1 MAYGVKYSCEWTS
14 PMREQRVYSIDILE
28 DGYTGEVYPL
38 YPTGDVLRITQGKI
52 DDPELEPIKSSE
64 AVLSLLCIDEGD
76 PYMSLFT
83 TNPMRYKLRIRQG
96 VGSKK
101 STYWQG
107 YLVAGTYT
115 QDYARPPYHVQIRAT
130 DGLAILKDMPYLDAE
145 GKRYTGIQ
153 SLDSIVRDIIS
164 RISNEGV
171 IYPYVN
177 DSIVPAQTDDTFT
190 IVGIEAEGLYATL
203 GGNDVPSC
211 HDVLTAVLSSMQC
224 QIYQG
229 YPNWFIRPVSSL
241 ISARRANGA
250 ISGANNA
257 GNDILL
263 YSNVDDGVGMSTSS
277 VLTLLPPY
285 KHLKTSRP
293 ELVDDV
299 SYPQLLAASR
309 WQPVWGAKRRG
320 IWQRGDDMLRL
331 AVYDEADDLEAYGMA
346 YVFDGILDKS
356 SVTSIS
362 VGLEA
367 YNLSGKEVSFRAGF
381 LLVDS
386 TADPIKAWEGNLS
399 TLKVDNVA
407 VWYNEKW
414 VALSDLADEKEVDR
428 LSRGMLVASMQ
439 EITIEA
445 SSRYVMFNIPVP
457 TKQLSSSSISVDCA
471 NLNSTIANK
480 YRLVLFLGGKKGLPA
495 IELRKPTLTVE
506 RKTDVEPV
514 ERGGDTIIHA
524 YGMGDISYKQTFAD
538 TWMLPVAGT
547 TFECPLIDMRNGSTL
562 RGVVTPGQRQLMC
575 DAAITSMAQ
584 LRGDIRRQ
592 LDGDVFAKTN
602 IDVDAKWIDRDGRRY
617 YTNYVE
623 RLLRR
628 GLFRVQLR
636 ELPNAADAASS
647 VVYSGEMTNI
657 VSMDSSAM
665 WLGMNGRRLYRYD
678 AERYIVEV
686 VRDMPPGS
694 QALTLNEGQCC
705 ASVISY
711 DGVYYTLTAYDTHGE
726 VLSKIV
732 QAQGLVQV
740 YDSVLT
746 GIVMRSARFDA
757 NINTWSLVGGDSRVT
772 YLQVLSGDGYN
783 ISSHSIT
790 LPEYCNATD
799 FTLLPNGYAWAGRA
813 NPAGSLFTTYWHG
826 FAHHSP
832 GGVEKFADY
841 QRIVACNEVYFLIE
855 DKTKGTFGVYYRTS
869 PAMDYNATPLYT
881 VNTSR
886 YRFVAMNNALVLFRA
901 INTHGAFVYDGRT
914 GNIVTLAAPFM
925 IESTKLWLSRDK
937 VYGAWIDVD
946 GNYRITHAIV
956 RGGTGAS
963 AATVNEEALDDEGD
977 AGASPSIVT
986 EIE

>member
-14 PMREQRVYSIDILE
+14 PMREQRVYTIDILE

-64 AVLSLLCIDEGD
+64 AVLSLLCVDEGD

-83 TNPMRYKLRIRQG
+83 TDPMRYKLRIRQG
-96 VGSKK
+96 EGPKK
-101 STYWQG
+101 SPYWQG

-115 QDYARPPYHVQIRAT
+115 QGYANPPYHVQIRAT
-130 DGLAILKDMPYLDAE
+130 DGLAILKDIPYLDAE
-145 GKRYTGIQ
+145 GKRYTGML

-171 IYPYVN
+171 VYPYIN
-177 DSIVPAQTDDTFT
+177 DSIVPAQTVDTFT
-190 IVGIEAEGLYATL
+190 IVGLEAEGLYATL
-203 GGNDVPSC
+203 GGNDTPSC
-211 HDVLTAVLSSMQC
+211 YDVLTAVLSSMQY

-229 YPNWFIRPVSSL
+229 YPYWFIRPVSSL

-250 ISGANNA
+250 IGGANNA
-257 GNDILL
+257 GSDIPL
-263 YSNVDDGVGMSTSS
+263 YSNADDGVGMSTSS
-277 VLTLLPPY
+277 VLSLLPPY

-293 ELVDDV
+293 TPVEVADYPEL
-299 SYPQLLAASR
+299 LKCSR
-309 WQPVWGAKRRG
+309 WQSVWGAKRAGIMHRG
-320 IWQRGDDMLRL
+320 NDMLRL
-331 AVYDEADDLEAYGMA
+331 AVYDEGDDYTAYGMA
-346 YVFDGILDKS
+346 YVFDGILDRS

-386 TADPIKAWEGNLS
+386 TADPIKAWEGNMS
-399 TLKVDNVA
+399 DLKVDNVA

-414 VALSDLADEKEVDR
+414 VTLSNLKDEMDINAIARTSIV
-428 LSRGMLVASMQ
+428 SAMQ
-439 EITIEA
+439 KVTIEA
-445 SSRYVMFNIPVP
+445 SSRYVMFEIPVSI
-457 TKQLSSSSISVDCA
+457 KQLTSSTISVNVD
-471 NLNSTIANK
+471 NFNSPIANK
-480 YRLVLFLGGKKGLPA
+480 YRLVLFLGGQKGLPP
-495 IELRKPTLTVE
+495 IELREPTLTVE
-506 RKTDVEPV
+506 RKTDIEPV
-514 ERGGDTIIHA
+514 ERGDDTIIHT
-524 YGMGDISYKQTFAD
+524 YGMGDISYEQTFAD

-602 IDVDAKWIDRDGRRY
+602 IDIDAKWIDRDGRRY

-636 ELPNAADAASS
+636 ELPNAADAAPAA
-647 VVYSGEMTNI
+647 VYSGEMANI

-678 AERYIVEV
+678 AERDIVEV
-686 VRDMPPGS
+686 VQDSPTGTY
-694 QALTLNEGQCC
+694 ALTLNEGQCC
-705 ASVISY
+705 ACVVSY

-726 VLSKIV
+726 VLSKIE

-740 YDSVLT
+740 YDSALT
-746 GIVMRSARFDA
+746 EIVMRSARFDA

-783 ISSHSIT
+783 ISGSSISFS
-790 LPEYCNATD
+790 EFCNATD
-799 FTLLPNGYAWAGRA
+799 FTLLPNGYAWAGRT
-813 NPAGSLFTTYWHG
+813 NPASTLFATYWHN
-826 FAHHSP
+826 FAYHLP
-832 GGVEKFADY
+832 GAAEKFADY
-841 QRIVACNEVYFLIE
+841 KRIVACNEVYFLIE
-855 DKTKGTFGVYYRTS
+855 DKTKGTFSVYHRTS
-869 PAMDYNATPLYT
+869 PAMDYDPTPLYS
-881 VNTSR
+881 VNASR
-886 YRFVAMNNALVLFRA
+886 YRFIAMNNALVLFRA
-901 INTHGAFVYDGRT
+901 IDNTGADTYGAFVYDGRT
-914 GNIVTLAAPFM
+914 GNIVTLTTPLA
-925 IESTKLWLSRDK
+925 IGSTKLWLSRDK
-937 VYGAWIDVD
+937 VYGAYVNAD
-946 GNYRITHAIV
+946 GSYRITRAIV

-963 AATVNEEALDDEGD
+963 AATVNEEALEVM
-977 AGASPSIVT
+977 IIN
-986 EIE
+986 E

>member
-14 PMREQRVYSIDILE
+14 PMREQRVYTIDILE

-83 TNPMRYKLRIRQG
+83 TDPMRYKLRIRQG
-96 VGSKK
+96 KGPKK
-101 STYWQG
+101 SPYWQG

-115 QDYARPPYHVQIRAT
+115 QDYANPPYHVQIRAT
-130 DGLAILKDMPYLDAE
+130 DGLAILKDIPYLDAE
-145 GKRYTGIQ
+145 GKRYTGIL

-171 IYPYVN
+171 VYPYIN

-190 IVGIEAEGLYATL
+190 IVGLEAEGLYATL
-203 GGNDVPSC
+203 GGNDTPSC
-211 HDVLTAVLSSMQC
+211 YDVLTAVLSSMQC

-229 YPNWFIRPVSSL
+229 YPYWFIRPVSSL

-257 GNDILL
+257 GSDIPL
-263 YSNVDDGVGMSTSS
+263 YSNADDGVGMSTSS
-277 VLTLLPPY
+277 VLSLLPPY

-293 ELVDDV
+293 TPVEVTDYPEL
-299 SYPQLLAASR
+299 LKCSR
-309 WQPVWGAKRRG
+309 WQSVWGAKRAGIMHRG
-320 IWQRGDDMLRL
+320 NDMLRL
-331 AVYDEADDLEAYGMA
+331 AVYDEGDDYTAYGMA
-346 YVFDGILDKS
+346 YVFDGILDRS

-386 TADPIKAWEGNLS
+386 TADPIKAWKGNMSDLE
-399 TLKVDNVA
+399 VDNVA

-414 VALSDLADEKEVDR
+414 VTLSNLKDEMDIKAIARTSIV
-428 LSRGMLVASMQ
+428 SAMQ
-439 EITIEA
+439 KVTIEA
-445 SSRYVMFNIPVP
+445 SSRYVMFEIPVSI
-457 TKQLSSSSISVDCA
+457 KQLTSSTISVNVD
-471 NLNSTIANK
+471 NLNSPIANK
-480 YRLVLFLGGKKGLPA
+480 YRLVLFLGGQKGLPP
-495 IELRKPTLTVE
+495 IELREPTLTVE
-506 RKTDVEPV
+506 RKTDIEPV
-514 ERGGDTIIHA
+514 ERADDFIIHT
-524 YGMGDISYKQTFAD
+524 YGMGDISYEQVFAD
-538 TWMLPVAGT
+538 TWMLPASGT
-547 TFECPLIDMRNGSTL
+547 IFESPLIDMRNGSTL

-575 DAAITSMAQ
+575 DAAITSLAQ

-636 ELPNAADAASS
+636 ELPNAADAAPAA
-647 VVYSGEMTNI
+647 VYSGEMTNI

-678 AERYIVEV
+678 AEHDIVEV
-686 VRDMPPGS
+686 VQDSPTGTY
-694 QALTLNEGQCC
+694 ALTLNEGQCC
-705 ASVISY
+705 ACVVSY

-726 VLSKIV
+726 VLSKIE

-740 YDSVLT
+740 YDTVLKD
-746 GIVMRSARFDA
+746 IVLRSARFDA

-783 ISSHSIT
+783 ISGNSISFS
-790 LPEYCNATD
+790 EFCNATD
-799 FTLLPNGYAWAGRA
+799 FTLLPNGYAWAGRT
-813 NPAGSLFTTYWHG
+813 NPASTLFTTYWHG
-826 FAHHSP
+826 FAYHLP
-832 GGVEKFADY
+832 GGAEKFADY
-841 QRIVACNEVYFLIE
+841 KRIVACNEVYFLID
-855 DKTKGTFGVYYRTS
+855 DKTKGTFGIYHRTS
-869 PAMDYNATPLYT
+869 PAMDYSARPLYT

-901 INTHGAFVYDGRT
+901 IDNTGADTYGAFVYDGRT
-914 GNIVTLAAPFM
+914 GNIVTLTTPLA
-925 IESTKLWLSRDK
+925 IGSTKLWLSRDK
-937 VYGAWIDVD
+937 VYGAYVNAD
-946 GNYRITHAIV
+946 GSYRITRAIV
-956 RGGTGAS
+956 RGGTGAA
-963 AATVNEEALDDEGD
+963 AATVNEEALEVM
-977 AGASPSIVT
+977 IIN
-986 EIE
+986 E

>member
-14 PMREQRVYSIDILE
+14 PMREQRVYTIDILE

-83 TNPMRYKLRIRQG
+83 TDPMRYKLRIRQG
-96 VGSKK
+96 EGPKK
-101 STYWQG
+101 SPYWQG

-115 QDYARPPYHVQIRAT
+115 QDYANPPYHVQIRAT

-145 GKRYTGIQ
+145 GKRYTGIL

-171 IYPYVN
+171 VYPYIN

-190 IVGIEAEGLYATL
+190 IVGLEAEGLYATL
-203 GGNDVPSC
+203 GGNDTPSC
-211 HDVLTAVLSSMQC
+211 YDVLTAVLSSMQY

-229 YPNWFIRPVSSL
+229 YPYWFIRPVSSL

-250 ISGANNA
+250 IGGANNA
-257 GNDILL
+257 GSDIPL
-263 YSNVDDGVGMSTSS
+263 YSNADDGVGMSTSS
-277 VLTLLPPY
+277 VLSLLPPY

-293 ELVDDV
+293 TPVEVTDYPEL
-299 SYPQLLAASR
+299 LKCSR
-309 WQPVWGAKRRG
+309 WQSVWGAKRAGIMHRG
-320 IWQRGDDMLRL
+320 NDMLRL
-331 AVYDEADDLEAYGMA
+331 AVYDEGDDYTAYGMA
-346 YVFDGILDKS
+346 YVFDGILDRS

-386 TADPIKAWEGNLS
+386 TADPIKAWEGNMS
-399 TLKVDNVA
+399 DLKVDNVA

-414 VALSDLADEKEVDR
+414 VTLSNLKDEMDINAIARTSIV
-428 LSRGMLVASMQ
+428 SAMQ
-439 EITIEA
+439 KVTIEA
-445 SSRYVMFNIPVP
+445 SSRYVMFEIPVSI
-457 TKQLSSSSISVDCA
+457 KQLTSSTISVNVD
-471 NLNSTIANK
+471 NLNSSIANK
-480 YRLVLFLGGKKGLPA
+480 YRLVLFLGGQKGLPP
-495 IELRKPTLTVE
+495 IELREPTLTIE
-506 RKTDVEPV
+506 RKTDIEPV
-514 ERGGDTIIHA
+514 ERGGDTIIHT
-524 YGMGDISYKQTFAD
+524 YGMGDISYEQSFAD

-575 DAAITSMAQ
+575 DAAITSIAQ

-636 ELPNAADAASS
+636 ELPNAADAAPAA
-647 VVYSGEMTNI
+647 VYSGEMANI

-678 AERYIVEV
+678 AERDIVEV
-686 VRDMPPGS
+686 VQDSPTGTY
-694 QALTLNEGQCC
+694 ALTINEGQCC
-705 ASVISY
+705 ACVVSY

-726 VLSKIV
+726 VLSKIE

-740 YDSVLT
+740 YDSAQVDV
-746 GIVMRSARFDA
+746 VMRSARFDA

-783 ISSHSIT
+783 ISGNSISF
-790 LPEYCNATD
+790 PKYCNATD
-799 FTLLPNGYAWAGRA
+799 FTLLPNGYAWAGRT
-813 NPAGSLFTTYWHG
+813 NPASTLFTTYWHG
-826 FAHHSP
+826 FAHHLP
-832 GGVEKFADY
+832 GGAEKFADY
-841 QRIVACNEVYFLIE
+841 KRIVACNEVYFLIE
-855 DKTKGTFGVYYRTS
+855 DKTKGTFGIYHRTS
-869 PAMDYNATPLYT
+869 PAMDYDPTPLYT

-901 INTHGAFVYDGRT
+901 IDNTGADTYGAFVYDGRT
-914 GNIVTLAAPFM
+914 GNIVTLTAPLA
-925 IESTKLWLSRDK
+925 IGSTKLWLSRDK
-937 VYGAWIDVD
+937 VYGAWIGVD
-946 GNYRITHAIV
+946 GNYHFTREIV

-963 AATVNEEALDDEGD
+963 ATTVNEEALEVM
-977 AGASPSIVT
+977 IIN
-986 EIE
+986 E

>member
-14 PMREQRVYSIDILE
+14 PMREQRVYTIDILE

-83 TNPMRYKLRIRQG
+83 TDPMRYKLRIRQG
-96 VGSKK
+96 KGPKK
-101 STYWQG
+101 SPYWQG

-115 QDYARPPYHVQIRAT
+115 QDYANPPYHVQIRAT
-130 DGLAILKDMPYLDAE
+130 DGLAILKDIPYLDAE
-145 GKRYTGIQ
+145 GKRYTGIL

-171 IYPYVN
+171 VYPYIN
-177 DSIVPAQTDDTFT
+177 DSIVPAQADDTFT
-190 IVGIEAEGLYATL
+190 IVGLEAEGLYATL
-203 GGNDVPSC
+203 GGNDTPSC
-211 HDVLTAVLSSMQC
+211 YDVLTAVLSSMQY

-229 YPNWFIRPVSSL
+229 YPHWFIRPVSSL

-257 GNDILL
+257 GSDIPL
-263 YSNVDDGVGMSTSS
+263 YSNADDGVGMSTSS
-277 VLTLLPPY
+277 LLSLLPPY
-285 KHLKTSRP
+285 KELKTARP
-293 ELVDDV
+293 DTTEVTEYPSLLV
-299 SYPQLLAASR
+299 SSR
-309 WQPVWGAKRRG
+309 WQPVWGARLSKMQRR
-320 IWQRGDDMLRL
+320 DDMLRL
-331 AVYDEADDLEAYGMA
+331 AIYNTGALGAA
-346 YVFDGILDKS
+346 YVFDGIIDKS
-356 SVTSIS
+356 NVTSLS
-362 VGLEA
+362 VALEA
-367 YNLSGKEVSFRAGF
+367 YNLAGKEVTFYAGL
-381 LLVDS
+381 LLVAAD
-386 TADPIKAWEGNLS
+386 ADPIKAWEGDLS
-399 TLKVDNVA
+399 DLEVDNVA
-407 VWYNEKW
+407 AWYNEKW
-414 VALSDLADEKEVDR
+414 VKFSDLADELDVKALNREAVIATMPR
-428 LSRGMLVASMQ
+428 F
-439 EITIEA
+439 TIEP
-445 SSRYVMFNIPVP
+445 SSRYVMFEIPVP
-457 TKQLSSSSISVDCA
+457 VKQLSSTSVSLSVA
-471 NLNSTIANK
+471 NLNSDIAGK
-480 YRLVLFLGGKKGLPA
+480 YKLVLFLGGNGLPE
-495 IELRKPTLTVE
+495 IELREPTLTVE
-506 RKTDVEPV
+506 RLTGIEPV
-514 ERGGDTIIHA
+514 ERADDFIIHT
-524 YGMGDISYKQTFAD
+524 YGMGDISYEQSFAD

-575 DAAITSMAQ
+575 DAAITSIAQ

-636 ELPNAADAASS
+636 ELPNAADAAPAA
-647 VVYSGEMTNI
+647 VYSGEMTNI

-678 AERYIVEV
+678 AERDIVEV
-686 VRDMPPGS
+686 VQDSPTGTY
-694 QALTLNEGQCC
+694 ALTLNEGQCC
-705 ASVISY
+705 ACVVSY

-726 VLSKIV
+726 VLSKIE
-732 QAQGLVQV
+732 QAQGLIQV
-740 YDSVLT
+740 YDTVLT
-746 GIVMRSARFDA
+746 DIVMRSARFDA

-790 LPEYCNATD
+790 FPEYCNATD
-799 FTLLPNGYAWAGRA
+799 FTLLPNGYAWAGRT
-813 NPAGSLFTTYWHG
+813 NPASTLFTTYWHG
-826 FAHHSP
+826 FAHHLP
-832 GGVEKFADY
+832 GGAEKFADY
-841 QRIVACNEVYFLIE
+841 KRIVACNEVYFLIE
-855 DKTKGTFGVYYRTS
+855 DKTKGTFGVYHRTS

-901 INTHGAFVYDGRT
+901 IDNTGADTYGVFVYDGRT
-914 GNIVTLAAPFM
+914 GNIVTLTTPLA
-925 IESTKLWLSRDK
+925 IGSTKLWLSRDK
-937 VYGAWIDVD
+937 VYGAYVNAD
-946 GNYRITHAIV
+946 GSYRITRAIV
-956 RGGTGAS
+956 RGGTGAA
-963 AATVNEEALDDEGD
+963 AATVNEEALEVM
-977 AGASPSIVT
+977 IIN
-986 EIE
+986 E

>member
-1 MAYGVKYSCEWTS
+1 MAYGVKYSCVWTS
-14 PMREQRVYSIDILE
+14 PMREQRVYTIDILE

-64 AVLSLLCIDEGD
+64 AVLSLLCVDEGD

-83 TNPMRYKLRIRQG
+83 TDPMRYKLRIRQG
-96 VGSKK
+96 EGPKK
-101 STYWQG
+101 SPYWQG

-115 QDYARPPYHVQIRAT
+115 QDYANPPYHVQIRAT

-145 GKRYTGIQ
+145 GKRYTGML

-171 IYPYVN
+171 VYPYIN

-190 IVGIEAEGLYATL
+190 IVGLEAEGLYATL
-203 GGNDVPSC
+203 GGNDTPSC
-211 HDVLTAVLSSMQC
+211 YDVLTAVLSSMQY

-229 YPNWFIRPVSSL
+229 YPYWFIRPVSSL

-257 GNDILL
+257 GSDIPL
-263 YSNVDDGVGMSTSS
+263 YSNADDGVGMSTSS
-277 VLTLLPPY
+277 VLSLLPPY

-299 SYPQLLAASR
+299 SYPQLLTASR
-309 WQPVWGAKRRG
+309 WQPVWGAKRG
-320 IWQRGDDMLRL
+320 GTWQRGDDMLRL
-331 AVYDEADDLEAYGMA
+331 AVYDKADDKSSKAYGMA

-356 SVTSIS
+356 SVTSLS
-362 VGLEA
+362 VELEA
-367 YNLSGKEVSFRAGF
+367 YNLSGEEISFKAGF
-381 LLVDS
+381 LLVASD
-386 TADPIKAWEGNLS
+386 ADPIKAWEGDEKDLE
-399 TLKVDNVA
+399 VDNVA
-407 VWYNEKW
+407 VWYNERW
-414 VALSDLADEKEVDR
+414 VTLSNLKDAMELDEFGRV
-428 LSRGMLVASMQ
+428 SVAYAMQ

-457 TKQLSSSSISVDCA
+457 TKQLASSSISVDCA
-471 NLNSTIANK
+471 NLNSAIANK
-480 YRLVLFLGGKKGLPA
+480 YRLVLLLGGKKGLPA
-495 IELRKPTLTVE
+495 IELREPTLTIE
-506 RKTDVEPV
+506 RKTDIEPV
-514 ERGGDTIIHA
+514 ERGGDTIIHT
-524 YGMGDISYKQTFAD
+524 YGMGDISYEQTFAD

-547 TFECPLIDMRNGSTL
+547 IFECPLIDMRNGSTL

-575 DAAITSMAQ
+575 DAAITSIAQ

-602 IDVDAKWIDRDGRRY
+602 IDIDAKWIDRDGRRY

-636 ELPNAADAASS
+636 ELPNAADAAPAA
-647 VVYSGEMTNI
+647 VYSGEMTNI

-678 AERYIVEV
+678 AERDIVEV
-686 VRDMPPGS
+686 VQDSPTGTY
-694 QALTLNEGQCC
+694 ALTLNEGQCC
-705 ASVISY
+705 ACVVSY
-711 DGVYYTLTAYDTHGE
+711 DGVWYTLTAYDTHGE
-726 VLSKIV
+726 VLSKIE

-740 YDSVLT
+740 YDSAQVDV
-746 GIVMRSARFDA
+746 VMRSARFDA

-790 LPEYCNATD
+790 FPEYCNATD
-799 FTLLPNGYAWAGRA
+799 FTLLPNGYAWAGRT
-813 NPAGSLFTTYWHG
+813 NPASTLFTTYWHG
-826 FAHHSP
+826 FAHHLP
-832 GGVEKFADY
+832 GAAEKFADY
-841 QRIVACNEVYFLIE
+841 QRIVACNEVYFLID
-855 DKTKGTFGVYYRTS
+855 DKTKGTFGVYHRTS
-869 PAMDYNATPLYT
+869 PAMDYDPTPLYT

-901 INTHGAFVYDGRT
+901 IDNTGADTYGAFVYDGRT
-914 GNIVTLAAPFM
+914 GNIVTLTAPLA
-925 IESTKLWLSRDK
+925 IGSTKLWLSRDK
-937 VYGAWIDVD
+937 VYGAYTNAD
-946 GNYRITHAIV
+946 GSYRITRAIV

-963 AATVNEEALDDEGD
+963 AATVNEEALEVM
-977 AGASPSIVT
+977 IIN
-986 EIE
+986 E

>member
-83 TNPMRYKLRIRQG
+83 TDPMRYKLRIRQG
-96 VGSKK
+96 EGPKK
-101 STYWQG
+101 SPYWQG

-115 QDYARPPYHVQIRAT
+115 QDYANPPYHVQIRAT
-130 DGLAILKDMPYLDAE
+130 DGLAILKDIPYLDAE
-145 GKRYTGIQ
+145 GKRYTGVQ

-171 IYPYVN
+171 VYPYIN

-190 IVGIEAEGLYATL
+190 IVGLEAEGLYATL
-203 GGNDVPSC
+203 GGNDTPSC
-211 HDVLTAVLSSMQC
+211 YDVLTAVLSSMQY

-229 YPNWFIRPVSSL
+229 YPYWFIRPVSSL

-257 GNDILL
+257 GSDIPL
-263 YSNVDDGVGMSTSS
+263 YSNADDGVGMSTSS
-277 VLTLLPPY
+277 LLSLLPPY
-285 KHLKTSRP
+285 KKLKTARP
-293 ELVDDV
+293 DTTEVTEYPSLLV
-299 SYPQLLAASR
+299 SSR
-309 WQPVWGAKRRG
+309 WQPVWGARLSKMQRR
-320 IWQRGDDMLRL
+320 DDMLRL
-331 AVYDEADDLEAYGMA
+331 AIYNTGALGAA
-346 YVFDGILDKS
+346 YVFDGIIDKS
-356 SVTSIS
+356 NVTSLS
-362 VGLEA
+362 VALEA
-367 YNLSGKEVSFRAGF
+367 YNLAGKEVTFYAGL
-381 LLVDS
+381 LLVAAD
-386 TADPIKAWEGNLS
+386 ADPIKAWEGNLS
-399 TLKVDNVA
+399 DLEVDNVA
-407 VWYNEKW
+407 AWYNEKW
-414 VALSDLADEKEVDR
+414 VKFSDLADELDVKVLNREAVIATMPR
-428 LSRGMLVASMQ
+428 F
-439 EITIEA
+439 TIEP
-445 SSRYVMFNIPVP
+445 SSRYVMFEIPVP
-457 TKQLSSSSISVDCA
+457 VKQLSSTSVSLSVA
-471 NLNSTIANK
+471 NLNSDIAGK
-480 YRLVLFLGGKKGLPA
+480 YKLVLFLGGNGLPE
-495 IELRKPTLTVE
+495 IELREPTLTVE
-506 RKTDVEPV
+506 RLIGIEPI
-514 ERGGDTIIHA
+514 ERADDFIIHT
-524 YGMGDISYKQTFAD
+524 YGMGDISYEQSFAD

-575 DAAITSMAQ
+575 DAAITSIAQ

-636 ELPNAADAASS
+636 ELPNAADAAPAA
-647 VVYSGEMTNI
+647 VYSGEMVNI

-678 AERYIVEV
+678 AERDIVEV
-686 VRDMPPGS
+686 VQDSPTGTY
-694 QALTLNEGQCC
+694 ALTLNEGQCC
-705 ASVISY
+705 ACVVSY
-711 DGVYYTLTAYDTHGE
+711 DGVWYTLTAYDTHGE
-726 VLSKIV
+726 VLSKIE

-740 YDSVLT
+740 YDSAQVDV
-746 GIVMRSARFDA
+746 VMRSARFDA

-790 LPEYCNATD
+790 FPEFCNATD
-799 FTLLPNGYAWAGRA
+799 FTLLPNGYAWAGRT
-813 NPAGSLFTTYWHG
+813 NPASTLFTTYWHG
-826 FAHHSP
+826 FAHHLP
-832 GGVEKFADY
+832 GGAEKFADY
-841 QRIVACNEVYFLIE
+841 KRIVACNEVYFLIE
-855 DKTKGTFGVYYRTS
+855 DKTKGTFGVYHRTS

-886 YRFVAMNNALVLFRA
+886 YRFIAMNNALVLFRA
-901 INTHGAFVYDGRT
+901 IDNTGADTYGAFVYDGRT
-914 GNIVTLAAPFM
+914 GNIVTLTTPLA
-925 IESTKLWLSRDK
+925 IGSTKLWLSRDK
-937 VYGAWIDVD
+937 VYGAYVNAD
-946 GNYRITHAIV
+946 GSYRITRAIV
-956 RGGTGAS
+956 RGGTGAA
-963 AATVNEEALDDEGD
+963 AATVNEEALEVML
-977 AGASPSIVT
+977 IN
-986 EIE
+986 E

>member
-14 PMREQRVYSIDILE
+14 PMREQRVYAIDILE

-83 TNPMRYKLRIRQG
+83 TDPMRYKLRIRQG
-96 VGSKK
+96 KGPKK
-101 STYWQG
+101 SPYWQG

-130 DGLAILKDMPYLDAE
+130 DGLAILKDIPYLDAE
-145 GKRYTGIQ
+145 GKRYTGIL

-164 RISNEGV
+164 RISNAGV
-171 IYPYVN
+171 VYPYIN

-190 IVGIEAEGLYATL
+190 IVGLEAEGLYATL
-203 GGNDVPSC
+203 GGNDTPSC
-211 HDVLTAVLSSMQC
+211 YDVLAAVLSSMQC

-229 YPNWFIRPVSSL
+229 YPYWFIRPVSSL

-257 GNDILL
+257 GRDIPL
-263 YSNVDDGVGMSTSS
+263 YSNADDGVGMSTSS
-277 VLTLLPPY
+277 VLSLLPPY

-299 SYPQLLAASR
+299 SYPQLLTASR
-309 WQPVWGAKRRG
+309 WQPVWGARLSKMQRR
-320 IWQRGDDMLRL
+320 DDMFRL
-331 AVYDEADDLEAYGMA
+331 AIYNTGALGAA
-346 YVFDGILDKS
+346 YVFDGIIDKS
-356 SVTSIS
+356 NVTSLS
-362 VGLEA
+362 VALEA
-367 YNLSGKEVSFRAGF
+367 YNLAGKEVTFYAGL
-381 LLVDS
+381 LLVAAD
-386 TADPIKAWEGNLS
+386 ADPIKAWEGNLS
-399 TLKVDNVA
+399 DLEVDNVA
-407 VWYNEKW
+407 AWYNEKW
-414 VALSDLADEKEVDR
+414 VKFSDLADELDVKALNREAVIATMPR
-428 LSRGMLVASMQ
+428 F
-439 EITIEA
+439 TIEP
-445 SSRYVMFNIPVP
+445 SSRYVMFEIPVP
-457 TKQLSSSSISVDCA
+457 VKQLSSTSVSLSVA
-471 NLNSTIANK
+471 NLNSDIAGK
-480 YRLVLFLGGKKGLPA
+480 YKLLLFLGGNGLPE
-495 IELRKPTLTVE
+495 IELREPTLTVE
-506 RKTDVEPV
+506 RLTGIEPI
-514 ERGGDTIIHA
+514 ERADDFIIHT
-524 YGMGDISYKQTFAD
+524 YGMGDISYEQVFAD
-538 TWMLPVAGT
+538 TWMLPASGT
-547 TFECPLIDMRNGSTL
+547 IFESPLIDMRNGSTL

-617 YTNYVE
+617 YTNYIE

-636 ELPNAADAASS
+636 ELPNAADAAPAA
-647 VVYSGEMTNI
+647 VYSGEMTNI

-678 AERYIVEV
+678 AERDIVEV
-686 VRDMPPGS
+686 VQDSPTGTY
-694 QALTLNEGQCC
+694 ALTLNEGQCC
-705 ASVISY
+705 ACVVSY

-726 VLSKIV
+726 VLSKIE

-740 YDSVLT
+740 YDSALVDV
-746 GIVMRSARFDA
+746 VMRSARFDA

-790 LPEYCNATD
+790 FPEYCNATD
-799 FTLLPNGYAWAGRA
+799 FTLLPNGYAWAGRT
-813 NPAGSLFTTYWHG
+813 NPASTLFTTYWHG
-826 FAHHSP
+826 FAHHLP

-841 QRIVACNEVYFLIE
+841 KRIVACNEVYFLIE
-855 DKTKGTFGVYYRTS
+855 DKTKGTFGVYHRTS

-886 YRFVAMNNALVLFRA
+886 YRFIAMNNALVLFRA
-901 INTHGAFVYDGRT
+901 IDNTGADTYGAFVYDGRT
-914 GNIVTLAAPFM
+914 GNIVTLTTPLA
-925 IESTKLWLSRDK
+925 IGSTKLWLSRDK
-937 VYGAWIDVD
+937 VYGAYTNAD
-946 GNYRITHAIV
+946 GSYRITRAIV
-956 RGGTGAS
+956 RGGTGAA
-963 AATVNEEALDDEGD
+963 AATVNEEALEVM
-977 AGASPSIVT
+977 IIN
-986 EIE
+986 E